1 MDQEK
6 TSAEPAKTQ
15 AKEKLTPVFS
25 MLEESCKVYAQNIKK
40 FIEIYLRGLV
50 GLIPFLIILVV
61 FLFLSAFG
69 ASNPVVGLI
78 LVILGFLTL
87 LWAIYY
93 GILVKAA
100 MILLIKNNYS
110 SAKENFIK
118 SKAYFWGYVWVS
130 IVVSIVI
137 GLWTLLLIIPG
148 IIFAVY
154 FMLVNYTFFFEDFKG
169 YMALKRSKEL
179 VKGYWWAVCGRTL
192 FIGLIAVI
200 VNIILSAPL
209 SALEAGSPGYII
221 YNSFMNL
228 LWALVAPIIVIYT
241 YYIFRDLKNIK
252 GESKLSTVKK

>member
-6 TSAEPAKTQ
+6 TSAEPVKAQVK
-15 AKEKLTPVFS
+15 AKLTPVFS

-50 GLIPFLIILVV
+50 GLIPFLAILV
-61 FLFLSAFG
+61 LFLLLLAMGVKNSFVNLLLA
-69 ASNPVVGLI
+69 V
-78 LVILGFLTL
+78 LGFLAL
-87 LWAIYY
+87 LWAVYY
-93 GILVKAA
+93 GILVRAA
-100 MILLIKNNYS
+100 MILLIKSNYS
-110 SAKENFIK
+110 SAKENFTQ
-118 SKAYFWGYVWVS
+118 SKGYFWGYVWVS
-130 IVVSIVI
+130 IVVSVII

-179 VKGYWWAVCGRTL
+179 VKGYWWDVCGRTL

-209 SALEAGSPGYII
+209 AALEAGSPGYII

-228 LWALVAPIIVIYT
+228 IWALIAPIIIIYT

-252 GESKLSTVKK
+252 GESKLSVIKK

>member
-6 TSAEPAKTQ
+6 TSMKSARVQ
-15 AKEKLTPVFS
+15 ARTKLTPVFS
-25 MLEESCKVYAQNIKK
+25 MLEESCRVYAKNIKK

-50 GLIPFLIILVV
+50 GLIPFLVIIIV
-61 FLFLSAFG
+61 FLLLLSLG
-69 ASNPVVGLI
+69 INNPFINLLLAI
-78 LVILGFLTL
+78 FGFLAL
-87 LWAIYY
+87 LWAVYY
-93 GILVKAA
+93 GILVRAA
-100 MILLIKNNYS
+100 MILLIKNNYN
-110 SAKENFIK
+110 SAKENFAK
-118 SKAYFWGYVWVS
+118 SEGYFWGYVWVS
-130 IVVSIVI
+130 IVASVII

-209 SALEAGSPGYII
+209 AALDQGSLGYVM
-221 YNSFMNL
+221 YSSFMNL
-228 LWALVAPIIVIYT
+228 LWALIAPIIVIYT

-252 GESKLSTVKK
+252 GESKLSVIKK